1 METRKNRIIGIAA
14 TVSFHLILLIFFI
27 LFGFTTPLPLP
38 EEQGVEVNLGN
49 SEEGMGEVQPE
60 NLTPNT
66 SSSVVPTNYTPNH
79 YADQSNEET
88 VNLNHKNKTEKIN
101 QKPKETK
108 EEVKE
113 ENKINQLALFQGKNN
128 KTGGNEGNT
137 GKPGDQG
144 NPHGNPNADSYSG
157 NPGSG
162 GGPSFS
168 LKGRTAKLLPKPE
181 YNSNEQ
187 GTVVVK
193 IWVNNNGEVTRVEA
207 GQRGT
212 TTSDR
217 TLWKLAES
225 AALRARFSPDSDAPE
240 DQTGTI
246 TYRFIRLN

>member
-1 METRKNRIIGIAA
+1 MEGKKNKIIGILA

-49 SEEGMGEVQPE
+49 NDEGIGQVQPE

-66 SSSVVPTNYTPNH
+66 TSSVIPQNYTPN
-79 YADQSNEET
+79 YYTDQSNDES
-88 VNLNHKNKTEKIN
+88 VNLNHKNKNEKVN

-113 ENKINQLALFQGKNN
+113 ENKINPLALFQGNKN
-128 KTGGNEGNT
+128 KTGGSEGITSN
-137 GKPGDQG
+137 PGDQG
-144 NPHGNPNADSYSG
+144 NPLGNPNAQNHVG
-157 NPGSG
+157 NPGGG

-168 LKGRTAKLLPKPE
+168 LKGRSAKLLPKPD

-225 AALRARFSPDSDAPE
+225 AALKARFSPDSDAPE

-246 TYRFIRLN
+246 TYRFIRFN